1 MTHFKN
7 SCLLLLLLV
16 SGSLSGQII
25 TTYAGT
31 GTQGY
36 SGDEGLATDASLNF
50 PCGVAADR
58 NGNILVADF
67 WNARIRC
74 VNHITGI
81 ITTIAGNG
89 SFVNTGN
96 GGPAT
101 AAGINSPTGVATDKW
116 GNMYITCDSITDA
129 GTMYYTEQGS
139 FVRKINTAG
148 IITTIAGTGWAAD
161 AGDGGPATA
170 AGIGQTNS
178 IAVDTSGNLYICEVG
193 SRIRKIN
200 TSGVI
205 TTLAGTGTYGYSGD
219 GGPATAAAI
228 YSAGALV
235 PDNKGNLYFTD
246 GRRIRKIDAAGI
258 IHTIAGTDSFGYTGD
273 GGPATDAR
281 ISTYGLAID
290 RDGNLYFS
298 DLIYAVIRKVSKAGI
313 ITTVGGNGIR
323 GYSGDGGPPDSAEI
337 NIVYGVA
344 VDTLG
349 NIYLA
354 DVQNENIRMI
364 CPACS
369 GLSAPEVVRP
379 QPELRVWPL
388 PGYGRFSLLFNTSD
402 TDPAMVAVT
411 DLSGKKILETA
422 CIPGRELQI
431 SVNVPPGIYL
441 VNCTNG
447 AHKMSKKIVVK

>member
-1 MTHFKN
+1 MASCKN
-7 SCLLLLLLV
+7 TFLLLLLLV
-16 SGSLSGQII
+16 SGSLSGQVI
-25 TTYAGT
+25 TTYAGAA
-31 GTQGY
+31 GHAFA
-36 SGDEGLATDASLNF
+36 GDGGPASDADFDF
-50 PCGVAADR
+50 PCGVAADI
-58 NGNILVADF
+58 NGNLLIADF
-67 WNARIRC
+67 WNARIRS
-74 VNHITGI
+74 VNSLTGI
-81 ITTIAGNG
+81 ITTVAGNG
-89 SFVNTGN
+89 TFVNNGN

-101 AAGINSPTGVATDKW
+101 AAGINSPTGVTTDKW
-116 GNMYITCDSITDA
+116 GNIYITCDSITNA

-139 FVRKINTAG
+139 FVRKINAAG
-148 IITTIAGTGWAAD
+148 IVTTIAGNGGATD
-161 AGDGGPATA
+161 SGDGGPATA
-170 AGIGQTNS
+170 SGIGATNGIS
-178 IAVDTSGNLYICEVG
+178 VDTSGNLYICEVG
-193 SRIRKIN
+193 PRIRKIN
-200 TSGVI
+200 TAGII
-205 TTLAGTGTYGYSGD
+205 TTLAGNGTYGYSGD
-219 GGPATAAAI
+219 GGPATAAMI
-228 YSAGALV
+228 YGAGALV
-235 PDNKGNLYFTD
+235 PDKKGNLYFTD

-281 ISTYGLAID
+281 ISTHGLAID
-290 RDGNLYFS
+290 RAGNLYFS

-337 NIVYGVA
+337 SIVYGVA
-344 VDTLG
+344 VDTPG

-402 TDPAMVAVT
+402 TDPVVLTVT
-411 DLSGKKILETA
+411 DLSGKKILETGCVA
-422 CIPGRELQI
+422 GKQQQI
-431 SVNVPPGIYL
+431 SVNAPPGIYL

-447 AHKMSKKIVVK
+447 ACKMSKKIVVK